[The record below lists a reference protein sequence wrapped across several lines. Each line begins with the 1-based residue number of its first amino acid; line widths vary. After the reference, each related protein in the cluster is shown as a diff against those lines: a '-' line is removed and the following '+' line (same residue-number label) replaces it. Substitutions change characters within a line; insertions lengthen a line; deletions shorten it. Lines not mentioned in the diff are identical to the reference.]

1 MKIHFDLDEIYVRLP
16 QNGILTLLA
25 ESKKFEPG
33 YDSRRMKKTFPLT
46 LVRVQPPKVDQRL
59 VGLGGGMRRREE
71 GRRMH

>member
-1 MKIHFDLDEIYVRLP
+1 MTLKIHFDLDEIYESLKMEFCY
-16 QNGILTLLA
+16 LA

-33 YDSRRMKKTFPLT
+33 YDSRRTKKTFPLT
-46 LVRVQPPKVDQRL
+46 LVRVQPPKVDQQR